1 MHPISA
7 CLVGRSGNNAAFAC
21 AANHDWASTQ
31 FGPSQQLDCDKEHVH
46 VDMEDRPRLVHLQK
60 YDTRVPDSSHEQ
72 RPLSAL
78 PSPFARAVAFVG
90 ILLSGLAGGLI
101 GYALVDIQ
109 CSGSCTVPTGIG
121 LLVGAVSA
129 AIGMA
134 VVAVL
139 VLRAV
144 GEWRELQ
151 DHQQ

>member
-1 MHPISA
+1 
-7 CLVGRSGNNAAFAC
+7 
-21 AANHDWASTQ
+21 
-31 FGPSQQLDCDKEHVH
+31 
-46 VDMEDRPRLVHLQK
+46 MEDRPRLVHLRK
-60 YDTRVPDSSHEQ
+60 YATRVSEAPSDQ

-78 PSPFARAVAFVG
+78 PSPFARAIAFVG

-109 CSGSCTVPTGIG
+109 CSGSCTVPRGIG

-129 AIGMA
+129 AFGMA

-151 DHQQ
+151 DRNQ

>member
-1 MHPISA
+1 
-7 CLVGRSGNNAAFAC
+7 
-21 AANHDWASTQ
+21 
-31 FGPSQQLDCDKEHVH
+31 
-46 VDMEDRPRLVHLQK
+46 MEDRPRLVHLRK
-60 YDTRVPDSSHEQ
+60 YATRVSEVPSDQ

-78 PSPFARAVAFVG
+78 PSPLARAIAFVG

-129 AIGMA
+129 AFGMA

-151 DHQQ
+151 DRNQ